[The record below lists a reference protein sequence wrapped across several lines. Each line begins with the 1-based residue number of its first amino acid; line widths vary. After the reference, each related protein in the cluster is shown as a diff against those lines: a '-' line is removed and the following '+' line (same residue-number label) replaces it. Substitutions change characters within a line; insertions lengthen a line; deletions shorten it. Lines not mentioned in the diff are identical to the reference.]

1 MPWSAVPAAQDEDAE
16 SEGAGWFKEA
26 EEGESDMRK
35 IFALLL
41 AAMFAIAAAGCG
53 AGDQDKSKVGSAEP
67 GSGNRKITMGYSQI
81 GAQSTWRAAHTASIK
96 QAAEDAGIELQ
107 FSNAELKQEN
117 QIRAIRSFIAQK
129 VDIIAFSP
137 IVATGW
143 DEVLKEAKAA
153 KIPVIIVDRDLQ
165 TNDDSLY
172 VMRIG
177 TDSVREGREA
187 FRWLDGYM
195 QEKGKKPRDGGAKFN
210 IAEIKGPT
218 GSSVVERRDMGFR
231 DEMTA
236 SPNKDRYEIIV
247 AQNSTFQKDGGK
259 QVMTEMLKT
268 YKDKIDI
275 LFAQNDDMAL
285 GAIEAIEAAGLKP
298 GQDIVIVSCDGTRAI
313 FQAMIDGKSNCT
325 VEGNPLQGPLL
336 MEMAKKVL
344 AGEMVERTVF
354 VKDSVYPAE
363 IAPMA
368 IQERKY

>member
-1 MPWSAVPAAQDEDAE
+1 MSWSAVSAAQDEDAG
-16 SEGAGWFKEA
+16 SEGAGWSKEA

-53 AGDQDKSKVGSAEP
+53 AGGQDKSKVGSAEP
-67 GSGNRKITMGYSQI
+67 SAGNRKITMGYSQI

-96 QAAEDAGIELQ
+96 QAAEDAGINLQ

-129 VDIIAFSP
+129 VDVIAFSP

-143 DEVLKEAKAA
+143 DEVLKEAKEA
-153 KIPVIIVDRDLQ
+153 KIPVIVVDRDIQ

-195 QEKGKKPRDGGAKFN
+195 QEKGKKPRDGGTKFN

-236 SPNKDRYEIIV
+236 SANKDRY
-247 AQNSTFQKDGGK
+247 STCQKDGGK

-313 FQAMIDGKSNCT
+313 FQAMIEGKSNCT

-336 MEMAKKVL
+336 MEMAKKVV
-344 AGEMVERTVF
+344 AGDPVERTVF

>member
-53 AGDQDKSKVGSAEP
+53 AGDQDKSKVGSA
-67 GSGNRKITMGYSQI
+67 
-81 GAQSTWRAAHTASIK
+81 
-96 QAAEDAGIELQ
+96 DAGINLQ
-107 FSNAELKQEN
+107 SSNAELKQEN

-129 VDIIAFSP
+129 VDVIAFSP

-143 DEVLKEAKAA
+143 DEVLKEAKEA
-153 KIPVIIVDRDLQ
+153 KIPVIVVDRDIQ

-195 QEKGKKPRDGGAKFN
+195 QEKGKKPRDGGTKFN

-231 DEMTA
+231 DEMVA

-313 FQAMIDGKSNCT
+313 FQAMIEGKSNCT

-336 MEMAKKVL
+336 MEMAKKVV
-344 AGEMVERTVF
+344 AGDPVERTVF

>member
-1 MPWSAVPAAQDEDAE
+1 MLS
-16 SEGAGWFKEA
+16 
-26 EEGESDMRK
+26 GETSDSGKLWEKGRTIMKK

-41 AAMFAIAAAGCG
+41 AALFALAAAGCATG
-53 AGDQDKSKVGSAEP
+53 EQDTSKVGSAEP
-67 GSGNRKITMGYSQI
+67 GSGNRKITMGFAQI
-81 GAQSTWRAAHTASIK
+81 GEQSTWRAAHSASIK

-137 IVATGW
+137 IVSTGW
-143 DEVLKEAKAA
+143 DEVLKEAKEA
-153 KIPVIIVDRDLQ
+153 KIPVIVVDRDVQ
-165 TNDDSLY
+165 TNDESLY

-187 FRWLDGYM
+187 FRWLDGYV
-195 QEKGKKPRDGGAKFN
+195 ERTGRKPRDGGAKLN
-210 IAEIKGPT
+210 IAEIEGPT
-218 GSSVVERRDMGFR
+218 GSSVVVRRDTGFR
-231 DEMTA
+231 DEMTN
-236 SPNKDRYEIIV
+236 SPNKEKYEILV
-247 AQNSTFQKDGGK
+247 TQNSTFTKEGGR
-259 QVMTEMLKT
+259 QVMEAILKNH
-268 YKDKIDI
+268 KDKIDI

-285 GAIEAIEAAGLKP
+285 GAIEAIEAVGLKP

-313 FQAMIDGKSNCT
+313 FQAMIEGKSNCT
-325 VEGNPLQGPLL
+325 VEGNPLQGPLV

-344 AGEMVERTVF
+344 AGEKVERSVF
-354 VKDSVYPAE
+354 VGDNVYPAE